1 MVEAKEM
8 INETE
13 CETQFEPK
21 LIGFLCN
28 WCSYAGADLA
38 GTSRVQYPPNI
49 RIVRVMCTGRLDP
62 QLILNT
68 FRYGADGVLI
78 AGCHEGDCHYIGGNY
93 RAYRK
98 YILLKEFVKKMGI
111 NEKRLR
117 LEWVSASEG
126 ERFAKV
132 VREMV
137 NDIKE
142 IGPSPFGVT
151 TTGGVVE
158 DEPEPKI

>member
-8 INETE
+8 LKDSE
-13 CETQFEPK
+13 CEFEPK

-98 YILLKEFVKKMGI
+98 YLLLKEFVKRMGI

-132 VREMV
+132 VREMI
-137 NDIKE
+137 DEIKE

-151 TTGGVVE
+151 ITGGVVE

>member
-1 MVEAKEM
+1 MVEAKE
-8 INETE
+8 IIKETE
-13 CETQFEPK
+13 CEFEPK
-21 LIGFLCN
+21 IIGFLCN

-49 RIVRVMCTGRLDP
+49 RIVRVMCTGRIDP
-62 QLILNT
+62 QLVLNA

-98 YILLKEFVKKMGI
+98 YLLLKEFLQIMGI
-111 NEKRLR
+111 GEKRFR

-137 NDIKE
+137 DNIKE
-142 IGPSPFGVT
+142 LGPSPLGAAV
-151 TTGGVVE
+151 TGGIVE
-158 DEPEPKI
+158 DEGEPKI

>member
-1 MVEAKEM
+1 MVETKE
-8 INETE
+8 IIKETE
-13 CETQFEPK
+13 CEFEPK
-21 LIGFLCN
+21 IIGFLCN

-98 YILLKEFVKKMGI
+98 YILLKEFVKRMGI

-137 NDIKE
+137 DNIKE

-151 TTGGVVE
+151 ITGGVVE

>member
-8 INETE
+8 IKENE
-13 CETQFEPK
+13 CEFEPK

-98 YILLKEFVKKMGI
+98 YLLLKEFVKRMGI

-132 VREMV
+132 VREMI
-137 NDIKE
+137 DEIKE

-151 TTGGVVE
+151 ITGGVIE

>member
-1 MVEAKEM
+1 MVEVQEIPKKVEH
-8 INETE
+8 E
-13 CETQFEPK
+13 FEPK
-21 LIGFLCN
+21 IIGFLCN

-49 RIVRVMCTGRLDP
+49 RIVRVMCTGRIDP
-62 QLILNT
+62 QLILNA

-98 YILLKEFVKKMGI
+98 YLLLKEFLQIMGI
-111 NEKRLR
+111 DEKRFR

-137 NDIKE
+137 DDIKE
-142 IGPSPFGVT
+142 IGPSPLGT
-151 TTGGVVE
+151 ITTGGIVE
-158 DEPEPKI
+158 DEGEPKI

>member
-1 MVEAKEM
+1 MVKVQEMPKEA
-8 INETE
+8 ID
-13 CETQFEPK
+13 FEPK
-21 LIGFLCN
+21 IIGFLCN

-38 GTSRVQYPPNI
+38 GTSRVQYPTNI
-49 RIVRVMCTGRLDP
+49 RIVRVMCTGRIDP
-62 QLILNT
+62 QLVLNA

-98 YILLKEFVKKMGI
+98 YLLLREFLRKMGMH
-111 NEKRLR
+111 EKRLR

-126 ERFAKV
+126 EQFGKV

-137 NDIKE
+137 DDIKE
-142 IGPSPFGVT
+142 LGPSPLGIT
-151 TTGGVVE
+151 ATGGIVV
-158 DEPEPKI
+158 DEGEIKI

>member
-1 MVEAKEM
+1 MVEAKE
-8 INETE
+8 IIKETE
-13 CETQFEPK
+13 CEFEPK
-21 LIGFLCN
+21 IIGFLCN

-49 RIVRVMCTGRLDP
+49 RIVRVMCTGRIDP
-62 QLILNT
+62 QLVLNA

-98 YILLKEFVKKMGI
+98 YLLLKDFLQIMGI
-111 NEKRLR
+111 GEKRFR

-137 NDIKE
+137 DNIKE
-142 IGPSPFGVT
+142 LGPSPLGATV
-151 TTGGVVE
+151 TGGIVE
-158 DEPEPKI
+158 DEGEPKI

>member
-8 INETE
+8 IKETE
-13 CETQFEPK
+13 CEFEPK

-98 YILLKEFVKKMGI
+98 YILLKEFVKIMGI

-132 VREMV
+132 VRA
-137 NDIKE
+137 
-142 IGPSPFGVT
+142 FGVT
-151 TTGGVVE
+151 ITGGVVE

>member
-1 MVEAKEM
+1 MVEVQEM
-8 INETE
+8 PKGATE
-13 CETQFEPK
+13 FEPK
-21 LIGFLCN
+21 IIGFLCN

-38 GTSRVQYPPNI
+38 GTSRIQYPTNI
-49 RIVRVMCTGRLDP
+49 RIVRVMCTGRIDP
-62 QLILNT
+62 QLVLNA

-98 YILLKEFVKKMGI
+98 YLLLREFLRKMGMH
-111 NEKRLR
+111 EKRLR

-126 ERFAKV
+126 ERFGKV

-137 NDIKE
+137 DDIKKL
-142 IGPSPFGVT
+142 GPSPIGIT
-151 TTGGVVE
+151 ETGGIVL
-158 DEPEPKI
+158 DEGEAKI

>member
-8 INETE
+8 IKDTE
-13 CETQFEPK
+13 CEFEPK
-21 LIGFLCN
+21 IIGFLCN

-49 RIVRVMCTGRLDP
+49 RIVRVMCTGRIDP
-62 QLILNT
+62 QLVLNA

-98 YILLKEFVKKMGI
+98 YLLLKEFLQIMGI
-111 NEKRLR
+111 GEKRFR

-126 ERFAKV
+126 ERFGKV

-142 IGPSPFGVT
+142 IGPSPLGAT
-151 TTGGVVE
+151 TTGGIVE
-158 DEPEPKI
+158 DEGEPKI